1 LTLILIPLSS
11 YKWSKPIP
19 FEKDWR
25 AWSAA
30 DEIILKED
38 EILKLVN
45 NRTLIFH
52 DIFGVLGTA
61 LNEKKPTNVVTFHS
75 QTAYLKENF
84 AHNEVKEVLSSV
96 IFPEVPDFIPDF
108 CLIKV
113 PKSLEL
119 FEFYLSY
126 IALNGS
132 ENVSVVASFMTK
144 HFSPNMITIAEKYF
158 ENVSQSKAFKKAR
171 TIQLTNKRKK
181 LPTFEPIKRYFSAEG
196 DEIVNFKGVFSAS
209 KIDVATQLLVQYL
222 PTPKDGAK
230 VLDLACG
237 NGILGKFLLHKNPNI
252 EKLFLVDDFHLAI
265 ESAKMNIIN
274 EKVNFYCDFNVSAI
288 HEKVDL
294 VVCNPPFHIEHYQT
308 SAIAFYLFR
317 QVKRLLSD
325 DGALWIVVNVHL
337 KYFAILKSVF
347 PKVERKYLSDKFEIL
362 RLSLT

>member
-1 LTLILIPLSS
+1 MTDTLLDLLS
-11 YKWSKPIP
+11 YQWAKPIP

-25 AWSAA
+25 AWNSA
-30 DEIILKED
+30 DEIILKDD

-45 NRTLIFH
+45 NHTLIFH

-61 LNEKKPTNVVTFHS
+61 LNDKHPTNVVTFQS
-75 QTAYLKENF
+75 QLTYLAEN
-84 AHNEVKEVLSSV
+84 AVKNEVNEGFASL
-96 IFPEVPDFIPDF
+96 IFPEVPKFIAEF

-119 FEFYLSY
+119 FEFYISY
-126 IALNGS
+126 IAFNAS

-171 TIQLTNKRKK
+171 MIHLSNKRKK
-181 LPTFEPIKRYFSAEG
+181 LPNFEPIKRFLWAEG
-196 DEIVNFKGVFSAS
+196 DEIVNFKGVFSQS
-209 KIDVATQLLVQYL
+209 KIDVATQLLMQHL
-222 PTPKDGAK
+222 PKPEDGAK

-237 NGILGKFLLHKNPNI
+237 NGILGRFLLDQNPNI

-265 ESAKMNIIN
+265 ISAKMNVTN
-274 EKVNFYCDFNVSAI
+274 EKAHFHCDFNMSSI
-288 HEKVDL
+288 NEKVDL

-308 SAIAFYLFR
+308 NAIAFYLFR
-317 QVKRLLSD
+317 KVKQLLSD
-325 DGALWIVVNVHL
+325 DGELWIVVNVHL

-347 PKVERKYLSDKFEIL
+347 PKVERMHLSEKFEIL